1 MDAKTELLAREIEKH
16 ERALERASRRP
27 GVTQDEIRHLRQKI
41 QYKRDLRDQ
50 LIESEREL
58 NKYRDKVSRD
68 AQTIKE
74 QKDQIAGYGE
84 LMRIQEAMIVA
95 LLVQHG
101 EGRENPAVI
110 GREMLS
116 QMLEHYRVMVQVDDK
131 AMAYKLAYVRT
142 TQVEPEENKE

>member
-74 QKDQIAGYGE
+74 QKDMLAGW
-84 LMRIQEAMIVA
+84 QESARANEAILAGVLRYFGA
-95 LLVQHG
+95 DAD
-101 EGRENPAVI
+101 NPARI
-110 GREMLS
+110 GLDTVREMLS
-116 QMLEHYRVMVQVDDK
+116 RYRVRVELTEDGK
-131 AMAYKLAYVRT
+131 SYSMACVR
-142 TQVEPEENKE
+142 VEQEENKE